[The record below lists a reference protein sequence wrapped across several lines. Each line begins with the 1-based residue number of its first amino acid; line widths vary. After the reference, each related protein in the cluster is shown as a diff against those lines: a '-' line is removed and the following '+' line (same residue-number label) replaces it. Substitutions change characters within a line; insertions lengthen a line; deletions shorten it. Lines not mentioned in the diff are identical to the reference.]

1 MSAYNNITMIYDLG
15 YIIYSRVNKQKQ
27 PNPTRYWLYDKKLDR
42 LISKLEEKGEIKKL
56 SKIITENDEIFKNLV
71 ELHQKEIRNRKEFVK
86 NNPDIPEVF
95 KKALLDET
103 VGIGGIKNFWEKPF
117 KVKCLHLWTAYHL
130 GNEEFQNFIGE
141 YVLRKIKEI
150 QNL

>member
-1 MSAYNNITMIYDLG
+1 MIYDLG

-42 LISKLEEKGEIKKL
+42 LISKLEARGDIKKL
-56 SKIITENDEIFKNLV
+56 SKIITENDEIFNHLV
-71 ELHQKEIRNRKEFVK
+71 QLHKKEIKNREIFVQ

-95 KKALLDET
+95 KKALLDKS

-117 KVKCLHLWTAYHL
+117 KIKCLHLWTAYHL
-130 GNEEFQNFIGE
+130 GNKEFENFIGD
-141 YVLRKIKEI
+141 YVLKEI
-150 QNL
+150 KRL

>member
-1 MSAYNNITMIYDLG
+1 MIYDLG

-42 LISKLEEKGEIKKL
+42 LISKLEEKGEIKKI
-56 SKIITENDEIFKNLV
+56 SQIITEDEKIFNQMLNLHKKDI
-71 ELHQKEIRNRKEFVK
+71 ENRKRFVAE
-86 NNPDIPEVF
+86 NPDLPEVF

-103 VGIGGIKNFWEKPF
+103 VGIGGIKNYWEKPF

-130 GNEEFQNFIGE
+130 ANKEFENFIGK
-141 YVLRKIKEI
+141 YVLEKIK
-150 QNL
+150 NLKD

>member
-1 MSAYNNITMIYDLG
+1 MIYDLG

-42 LISKLEEKGEIKKL
+42 LISKLEEKGEIKKI
-56 SKIITENDEIFKNLV
+56 SQIITEDEKIFNQMLNLHKKDI
-71 ELHQKEIRNRKEFVK
+71 ENRKRFVAE
-86 NNPDIPEVF
+86 NPDLPEVF

-103 VGIGGIKNFWEKPF
+103 VGIGGIKNYWEKPF

-130 GNEEFQNFIGE
+130 ANKEFENFIGE
-141 YVLRKIKEI
+141 YVLEKIK
-150 QNL
+150 NLKD